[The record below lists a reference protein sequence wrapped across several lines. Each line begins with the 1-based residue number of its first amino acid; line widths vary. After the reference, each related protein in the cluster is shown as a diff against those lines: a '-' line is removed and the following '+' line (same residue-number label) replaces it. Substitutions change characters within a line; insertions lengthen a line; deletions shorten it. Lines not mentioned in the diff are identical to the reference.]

1 MNLTDIVNEVHTS
14 EKVKDFPKFRSGDT
28 VAVHYRITEGAKSR
42 IQIFQGICIADKEP
56 GTLNGHFRVRKMSS
70 GMGVERVF
78 PFHSPNVE
86 NIEVVSRGKT
96 KRAKHYYLRDRTG
109 KKARIAV
116 DYERKA

>member
-1 MNLTDIVNEVHTS
+1 MSLIDAVNEKYTS
-14 EKVKDFPKFRSGDT
+14 DRVSKFPKFRSGDT
-28 VAVHYRITEGAKSR
+28 VAVHYRITEGSKSR
-42 IQIFQGICIADKEP
+42 IQVFQGICIADKEP
-56 GTLNGHFRVRKMSS
+56 GTLNGHFRVRKISS

-86 NIEVVSRGKT
+86 DIKVISRGKT

-116 DYERKA
+116 DYDRK